1 MKIIFNDKTVEAKD
15 GVSVY
20 DAAAEAGVIDRSVIA
35 AEIGGELYALTAVP
49 ADGSEVKLL
58 TFESE
63 GGKHVFRHTASHIL
77 AQAVK
82 RLYPEAKLTIGPAIE
97 NGFYYD
103 IDSDVSFTPE
113 ILSKI
118 EDEMKKIV
126 KENLRIERFELPREE
141 AVALMTE

>member
-1 MKIIFNDKTVEAKD
+1 MKITFNGNCVEARD

-35 AEIGGELYALTAVP
+35 AEVNGELAALTTVP
-49 ADGSEVKLL
+49 ADNADVKLL
-58 TFESE
+58 TFDDE
-63 GGKHVFRHTASHIL
+63 GGKHVFRHTASHVL

-103 IDSDVSFTPE
+103 IDS
-113 ILSKI
+113 
-118 EDEMKKIV
+118 
-126 KENLRIERFELPREE
+126 
-141 AVALMTE
+141 